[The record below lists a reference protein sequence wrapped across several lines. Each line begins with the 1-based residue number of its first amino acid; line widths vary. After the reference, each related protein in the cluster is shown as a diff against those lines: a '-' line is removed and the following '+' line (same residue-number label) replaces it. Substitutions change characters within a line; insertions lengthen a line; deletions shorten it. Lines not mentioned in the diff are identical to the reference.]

1 MRINRSGN
9 FVLRGQTTEQDHLNG
24 LTKHVNVNDGTYKAG
39 FRVVDFRISSENK
52 TSAGECMAIVALA
65 DDAIDGSADHW
76 DWEEQR
82 QIAWASSDS
91 QVTSIERDL
100 FSLCDS
106 SIVVV
111 DELYIFVHHAAGT
124 SYKVNYYLELEPVDL
139 KQYEY
144 AMNYIQNKSQG

>member
-9 FVLRGQTTEQDHLNG
+9 FVLRGQTREQDYLNG
-24 LTKHVNVNDGTYKAG
+24 LVKHINVNNGTYKAG

-52 TSAGECMAIVALA
+52 TSAGECMGIVTLSE
-65 DDAIDGSADHW
+65 DAITGSADHW
-76 DWEEQR
+76 DWAEQR

-106 SIVVV
+106 SVVVV
-111 DELYIFVHHAAGT
+111 DELYVIVHHAAGT
-124 SYKVNYYLELEPVDL
+124 QYRVNYYLELEPVDL
-139 KQYEY
+139 KAFEY